1 LSHPQGYLALV
12 LHAHLP
18 YVRHPEYATFIEE
31 DWLFEAI
38 TECYI
43 PLLDVFERLVRDGVP
58 WRLSMSVTP
67 TLAAM
72 LTDPLLQ
79 ERYVRHIE
87 GLIELARRE
96 TARTA
101 ADPRFNRLAHMYL
114 AHFEFARRKFEEYG
128 RNLVEAFRRFQEMG
142 YLEILA
148 SAATHGYLPLM
159 APEAGAVRAQI
170 DVGVEA
176 YRRAFGRQ
184 PAGFWLPECGYNPL
198 DDVWLAQAGI
208 RYFIAETHA
217 LLHACPRPR
226 YAVFAPV
233 YCPAS
238 GVAAF
243 GRDTETSAQVWSAT
257 EGYPGDFDYR
267 DFYRDIGYDLDYDY
281 VRPWL
286 KGEARRQVGIKYYRI
301 TGKTSDKDVYDPD
314 RAREKAAI
322 HAGNFVF
329 NRQRQFEHLRAH
341 MDRPPIVVAPYDA
354 ELFGHWWFEG
364 PQWLDYVIRKAAYD
378 QTTFRLITPSEYLD
392 MFPRN
397 QVAQPSMSSWG
408 NNGYSEVWL
417 CGANDWIYRHLHE
430 AARRMAALA
439 DRFGADGAADSDPLL
454 RRALNQAARELLLAQ
469 SSDWAFIMHTG
480 TTTEYAARRTIS
492 HVARFNRLYEQIL
505 AGAVDAA
512 WLAELEARDNLFPW
526 LDFRVYRR

>member
-1 LSHPQGYLALV
+1 
-12 LHAHLP
+12 
-18 YVRHPEYATFIEE
+18 
-31 DWLFEAI
+31 
-38 TECYI
+38 
-43 PLLDVFERLVRDGVP
+43 
-58 WRLSMSVTP
+58 
-67 TLAAM
+67 
-72 LTDPLLQ
+72 
-79 ERYVRHIE
+79 
-87 GLIELARRE
+87 
-96 TARTA
+96 
-101 ADPRFNRLAHMYL
+101 
-114 AHFEFARRKFEEYG
+114 
-128 RNLVEAFRRFQEMG
+128 
-142 YLEILA
+142 
-148 SAATHGYLPLM
+148 
-159 APEAGAVRAQI
+159 
-170 DVGVEA
+170 
-176 YRRAFGRQ
+176 
-184 PAGFWLPECGYNPL
+184 
-198 DDVWLAQAGI
+198 
-208 RYFIAETHA
+208 
-217 LLHACPRPR
+217 
-226 YAVFAPV
+226 
-233 YCPAS
+233 
-238 GVAAF
+238 
-243 GRDTETSAQVWSAT
+243 VWSAT

-314 RAREKAAI
+314 RAREKAPI

-408 NNGYSEVWL
+408 NKGYSEVWL